1 MTISITPARTDS
13 SVFTPLLEPGH
24 AACPIT
30 TLCLLTIS
38 LCKEY
43 QFYMMACR
51 IVVRQIYYCTTLAIT
66 LLCLQCVQDAWGSL
80 GCCRDATVTQ
90 NLQAECVV

>member
-1 MTISITPARTDS
+1 
-13 SVFTPLLEPGH
+13 
-24 AACPIT
+24 
-30 TLCLLTIS
+30 
-38 LCKEY
+38 
-43 QFYMMACR
+43 MMACH
-51 IVVRQIYYCTTLAIT
+51 IVVRQIYYCTTLAII